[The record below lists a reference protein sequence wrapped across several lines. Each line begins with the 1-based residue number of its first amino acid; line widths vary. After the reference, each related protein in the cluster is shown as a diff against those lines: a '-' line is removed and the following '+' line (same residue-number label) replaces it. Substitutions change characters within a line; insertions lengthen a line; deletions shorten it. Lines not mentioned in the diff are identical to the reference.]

1 MNLKPRRTEEPEL
14 NLVSLIDVVLMLV
27 VFFMLSSTFVDESS
41 LRIRLPEVTTRDAA
55 APVGDALV
63 VTVTEAGG
71 YRVNGRE
78 LINASAD
85 TLRAALL
92 RVAGED
98 RTATVT
104 IRADA
109 RATHQAV
116 VTALDVAG
124 RLGFSSIDIATV
136 PATAA
141 SAQP

>member
-41 LRIRLPEVTTRDAA
+41 LRIRLPEVTTRDAGA
-55 APVGDALV
+55 TVGDALV

-109 RATHQAV
+109 RATHQSV
-116 VTALDVAG
+116 VTALDVVG